1 MFDGKLCE
9 NNGTSKS
16 FWVNFVKTMK
26 LPKASILI
34 NFLEF

>member
-1 MFDGKLCE
+1 M
-9 NNGTSKS
+9 
-16 FWVNFVKTMK
+16 VNFVKTMK